1 MRKLTLTLL
10 SIALCLGVVTTY
22 AGQETAD
29 KSPGYVIGRGFGN
42 ILTGWLE
49 VPRGIVY
56 ENARIPVVG
65 LISGPVKGLGLT
77 AWRGLAGVTDVLTF
91 GLIPEGLYGSY
102 LPDFVWED
110 AWLPRE
116 EVPTAVAPEDPY
128 PFSYVVTPF
137 RMGYMRVIKIKGE
150 DPDSIVQEIVIEE
163 EIETAE

>member
-1 MRKLTLTLL
+1 MRKLTVTVLCIT
-10 SIALCLGVVTTY
+10 LCLAAVSTF
-22 AGQETAD
+22 AGEEPVQ

-102 LPDFVWED
+102 LPDFVWQD
-110 AWLPRE
+110 AW
-116 EVPTAVAPEDPY
+116 VPQQQVATAVAPEDPY

-150 DPDSIVQEIVIEE
+150 DPDAIVEE
-163 EIETAE
+163 VVVEEAETTE